1 MMLDSF
7 YDFFD
12 PFLSSFYTYL
22 GFSSEQSNDFAN
34 YSELLIAF
42 ILAVLLF
49 YLVRFLLRTAIVK
62 AITKSKNEWDDILL
76 EHRILHKASYLAPAY
91 LLDLSV
97 DHILE
102 GAPALLDLVKLGIDI
117 YFTII
122 IAGIVNALI
131 SVFASIIIVKSEKN
145 RIAIKGVSQV
155 LKIVV
160 YIVMTIVIISYLMGR
175 EPGTILTGLGA
186 ASAIIL
192 LIFKDTILGFVGGLQ
207 LSAYDMVKEGDWI
220 SLPKHH
226 ADGTVIDISLTTV
239 KVQNWD
245 KTISTIPTYSLV
257 SDSMKNW
264 RGMEQSGGRRIKRSV
279 RLDMTSVKFCSQEML
294 DKFSKINYLK
304 DYLARTAKELKE
316 FNEQEHIDNDI
327 LVNGRR
333 QTNLGVF
340 RAYLVEYLHHL
351 PQIHDEMTFIVRQLE
366 PTDKGIPMEI
376 YVFSKIQ
383 SWVEYE
389 AIQSDIF
396 DHILAIIPEFDLRVF
411 QEPTGADFKTL
422 LLK

>member
-1 MMLDSF
+1 MLSSF

-12 PFLSSFYTYL
+12 PYLSSFYVYFGL
-22 GFSSEQSNDFAN
+22 SAEKAKDYAD
-34 YSELLIAF
+34 YSELFIAF
-42 ILAVLLF
+42 ILASLAF
-49 YLVRFLLRTAIVK
+49 YLVRYLLRTIIERVIVK
-62 AITKSKNEWDDILL
+62 TKNEWDDILL
-76 EHRILHKASYLAPAY
+76 EHKILHKASYLAPAF
-91 LLDLSV
+91 LLDASA
-97 DHILE
+97 DHILI
-102 GAPALLDLVKLGIDI
+102 GAASLLSLFKLGIDI
-117 YFTII
+117 YFAII
-122 IAGIVNALI
+122 IANIVNALL
-131 SVFASIIIVKSEKN
+131 SVFASVIIVKSEKN

-160 YIVMTIVIISYLMGR
+160 YIIMTIVIISYLLGK

-279 RLDMTSVKFCSQEML
+279 RLDMTSVKFCTQEML
-294 DKFSKINYLK
+294 DKFSKIHYLN
-304 DYLARTAKELKE
+304 DYLTRMAKELKE
-316 FNEQEHIDNDI
+316 YNEKEKIDNSI

-351 PQIHDEMTFIVRQLE
+351 PHIHDEMTFIVRQLE

-376 YVFSKIQ
+376 YVFSRIQ

-396 DHILAIIPEFDLRVF
+396 DHILAVIPEFELRVF
-411 QEPTGADFKTL
+411 QEPTGAD
-422 LLK
+422 LKNILAK